1 MAAPVR
7 GCFFSLSLAKIPTM
21 NLQTLIEKTRTYR
34 RFDGSHQVTTDT
46 LVRLVDLAR
55 LSASGANRQPLKYIL
70 VTDPAQRE
78 VVYPCLAWAGYL
90 TTWEGPEP
98 SERPSGYIII
108 LGDKEISESFGVD
121 HGIAAQSIMLGATE
135 AGLGGCIIASVKK
148 ERLRSVLDIPKQF
161 DVLLVLAIGKPV
173 EEVVLETIS
182 NNDVKY
188 WRDEKSVHHVPKR
201 TLDEII
207 LRR

>member
-1 MAAPVR
+1 
-7 GCFFSLSLAKIPTM
+7 M
-21 NLQTLIEKTRTYR
+21 NLHELIEKNRTFR
-34 RFDGSHQVTTDT
+34 RFDGLHVVSPDT
-46 LVRLVDLAR
+46 LASLVDLAR
-55 LSASGANRQPLKYIL
+55 LSASAANRQPLKYIL
-70 VTDPAQRE
+70 VTDPSQRDE
-78 VVYPCLAWAGYL
+78 VYTCLAWAGYL

-98 SERPSGYIII
+98 AERPTSYIII

-135 AGLGGCIIASVKK
+135 AGLGGCIIASIKK
-148 ERLRSVLDIPKQF
+148 ERLRTVLGIPRQYEI
-161 DVLLVLAIGKPV
+161 LLVLAIGKPV
-173 EEVVLETIS
+173 ENVLIEPIS

-207 LRR
+207 IGR

>member
-1 MAAPVR
+1 
-7 GCFFSLSLAKIPTM
+7 M
-21 NLQTLIEKTRTYR
+21 NFNTLIEKTRTYR
-34 RFDGSHQVTTDT
+34 RFDGKHEITADT
-46 LVRLVDLAR
+46 LTSLVNLAR
-55 LSASGANRQPLKYIL
+55 LSASGANRQPLKYIF

-78 VVYPCLAWAGYL
+78 TLYPCLAWAGYL
-90 TTWEGPEP
+90 TTWEGPDNG
-98 SERPSGYIII
+98 ERPTAYIVI
-108 LGDKEISESFGVD
+108 LGDKEISESFGID

-148 ERLRSVLDIPKQF
+148 ERLRTAFDIPKQYEI
-161 DVLLVLAIGKPV
+161 LLVLALGKPV
-173 EEVVLETIS
+173 EEVVIETIR

-188 WRDEKSVHHVPKR
+188 WRDDKKVHHVPKR